1 MPKKEAGAGAAEVPG
16 FDSAMIVA
24 SQRKNLDALQQAN
37 QVALEGAHAV
47 LQRQC
52 EIGRAVMDEV
62 SAVFGTLGQPSAT
75 PEEWIVRQ
83 VETSKK
89 ALEISLANAREL
101 ARLMTKV
108 NTDALDVLTHRI
120 SESLDE
126 VRDYAKKRTDG

>member
-24 SQRKNLDALQQAN
+24 SQRKNLDALQQA
-37 QVALEGAHAV
+37 
-47 LQRQC
+47 
-52 EIGRAVMDEV
+52 
-62 SAVFGTLGQPSAT
+62 SAT